1 MSLVGLV
8 ITVGIVFDERQ
19 DVAGILSW
27 MRQAP
32 LQQDAGLR
40 QS

>member
-8 ITVGIVFDERQ
+8 ITVGIVLDERQ
-19 DVAGILSW
+19 DAVQILSW

-40 QS
+40 QR